1 MGCAALCTVRG
12 SSKALS
18 SLEVESGKV
27 MIAAVSEKGVSLFVW
42 MVGYFKQKRVIS
54 ISA

>member
-18 SLEVESGKV
+18 SLEVESGNV
-27 MIAAVSEKGVSLFVW
+27 MIAAVSEKGELLFVW
-42 MVGYFKQKRVIS
+42 MVGYFQRERVIS
-54 ISA
+54 IRA